1 MSPFGKVFPHLYV
14 GAKPPPDHKL
24 GLAFD
29 WIVLCAYEVQRRTGE
44 FGRAHVMHVPMDD
57 TDGKA
62 PTEHE
67 IGIAVDAGRNVAKLL
82 AEGKDVLV
90 TCQKGRNRSG
100 WVSAIAMIESGVPAE
115 TAIREIRSVRGS
127 HALSNEGFV
136 HHLLS
141 YRPQAVRAA
150 RRVA

>member
-1 MSPFGKVFPHLYV
+1 MPPFGKVFPHLYV

-57 TDGKA
+57 TDRKP
-62 PTEHE
+62 PTAHE
-67 IGIAVDAGRNVAKLL
+67 VAIAVDGGRNVAKLL

-90 TCQKGRNRSG
+90 TCQKGRNRSA
-100 WVSAIAMIESGVPAE
+100 WVSAIAMIESGVPGE
-115 TAIREIRSVRGS
+115 KAIQQIRSVRGPR
-127 HALSNEGFV
+127 ALSNEGFV
-136 HHLLS
+136 RHILS
-141 YRPQAVRAA
+141 YRPQTTRAS